1 MLGLDLRLFLCLPPI
16 QLDFD
21 SAGLLL
27 ILIRTFCSFTFFFKV
42 KLIEVLTQRVCL
54 YSLALSRVDYLLP
67 DEPEIVPCT
76 TLLSGVLVL
85 SFLLHVHVVSVRQT
99 EGTIA
104 LLSHS
109 KISD

>member
-1 MLGLDLRLFLCLPPI
+1 MLGLDPRLLLCLPPI

-27 ILIRTFCSFTFFFKV
+27 ILIRTFSSFIFFFKV

-54 YSLALSRVDYLLP
+54 YSLALALSHVDYLLP
-67 DEPEIVPCT
+67 DESEIVPCT

-85 SFLLHVHVVSVRQT
+85 SFHLHVHVVSVRQT

-109 KISD
+109 